1 MKSLKLL
8 SLLCLVFMAPS
19 LKAELKLK
27 PFETDG
33 CTMFAD
39 GTYAKPGL
47 WKHCCTEHD
56 LRYWF
61 GGSVTDMDESDL
73 RLRAC
78 VKSVA
83 GENWAYVIYSGV
95 RAGHHSPI
103 KNKYQWSWGWVSTRE
118 KKPLTSAEVNYV
130 ITELRSMTVEDVNIE
145 NFIKA
150 NFPIRKAL

>member
-8 SLLCLVFMAPS
+8 SLLSLVIMAPS

-39 GTYAKPGL
+39 GTYSKPGL

-61 GGSVTDMDESDL
+61 GGSENDMDQADL
-73 RLRAC
+73 RLRSC
-78 VKSVA
+78 VEKAA
-83 GENWAYVIYSGV
+83 GPKWGYVIYTGV

-103 KNKYQWSWGWVSTRE
+103 KNKYQWNWGWEVARE
-118 KKPLTSAEVNYV
+118 KKPLTPAEVGYV
-130 ITELRSMTVEDVNIE
+130 ITELRSMSVEDVNID
-145 NFIKA
+145 NFIKV
-150 NFPIRKAL
+150 NFP